1 MCTIMVG
8 YLNDSQGI
16 YVLGDTFLR
25 NFYTSF
31 DLTNNQVR
39 IAVSKN
45 APPGTLVYSELS
57 FWLIFIYFTSAVA
70 GLTLCCVAFCFMRRG
85 C

>member
-1 MCTIMVG
+1 MLNNTQIGGATHMCTIMVG

-31 DLTNNQVR
+31 DLTNN
-39 IAVSKN
+39 
-45 APPGTLVYSELS
+45 
-57 FWLIFIYFTSAVA
+57 
-70 GLTLCCVAFCFMRRG
+70 
-85 C
+85 